1 MKVALVHD
9 YLIKLGGAERVLKV
23 LADMF
28 PNAPIYTLLYDEDSV
43 GGTFEKERVR
53 ASSLQKLP
61 GFIRKKNTLLLT
73 KFPRAIEE
81 FDLSEFDL
89 VIASS
94 NSYAHGLVTSSNTL
108 FVCYYHSPMRYI
120 WDWYNEYFDDNGFG
134 KLKRGV
140 AKWLLHKIRIWDQ
153 LAAERPDI
161 VVANS
166 TTVKDRISKY
176 YKREAE
182 VIYPPVDLARFK
194 PVAEIA
200 DYFLIVSTLTP
211 YKRVDLAV
219 EFFNKVGKKL
229 IIVGEGKDKE
239 RLMAMAG
246 PSIEFKGGLSDVE
259 VANMMAECR
268 GFIFPGEEDFGITP
282 VEAMAAGRPVFA
294 YGKGGVTETVIDKK
308 TGMFFDEPTIE
319 SFETGFAKFLSFE
332 KKFFKPEDAIKRAKD
347 FSVEKFEKS
356 LRKLVDQN
364 IDM

>member
-28 PNAPIYTLLYDEDSV
+28 PEAPIYTLLYDEELV
-43 GGTFEKERVR
+43 GNIFEKKRVVP
-53 ASSLQKLP
+53 SSLQKLP
-61 GFIRKKNTLLLT
+61 KFIRKRNSLLLT

-94 NSYAHGLVTSSNTL
+94 NSYAHGLVTSSDTL

-120 WDWYNEYFDDNGFG
+120 WDWYNEYFNDLGFG
-134 KLKRGV
+134 KLKRGI

-153 LAAERPDI
+153 LASERPDVMI
-161 VVANS
+161 ANS
-166 TTVKDRISKY
+166 ETVKERVDIS
-176 YKREAE
+176 
-182 VIYPPVDLARFK
+182 RFK
-194 PVAEIA
+194 PAKEVS

-211 YKRVDLAV
+211 YKRIDLAV
-219 EFFNKVGKKL
+219 EFFNKFGKKL
-229 IIVGEGKDKE
+229 VIVGEGKDKE

-246 PSIEFKGGLSDVE
+246 PTIEFKGGLSDEE
-259 VANMMAECR
+259 VAQMMAECR

-308 TGMFFDEPTIE
+308 TGMFFDEPTVE
-319 SFETGFAKFLSFE
+319 SFEAAFAKFLSFE

-364 IDM
+364 MDM